1 MMCGFV
7 RAERERKRERE
18 REGDKKKVHKTL
30 NTKNSLGEKV
40 QNFCISSTR
49 PLVGRHFA
57 VHIMSA
63 LHQRRQHGGND
74 GDSRE
79 DSRRRRRRRRRS
91 SSNLPNGKEKEPPTL
106 PKPSLEKQK
115 RVEDK
120 RRRRGKHHQQIR
132 KNVFWSLL
140 FAVAIAWNG
149 MARNA
154 YRSIASRLMR
164 SDVVVVF
171 TSDELEKQSLHLS
184 LVGEVFDVSRGGEM
198 FYGEGKEY
206 HFFIGKD
213 QTRGFLSGRE
223 EEGSADVDAMTNSE
237 VLEVEKWIQFYRS
250 GGSRGTYR
258 KRGVLGD
265 GWFYDENGKETER
278 VKRFW
283 DRVKEAQIGEKKE
296 KKSDDV
302 HPTCRAAWT
311 EERGGTVWCDPLKNS
326 TPMYPRLNARNGLC
340 ECYEDQGYSDLRKLY
355 DNCNAK
361 STRCFTG

>member
-1 MMCGFV
+1 
-7 RAERERKRERE
+7 
-18 REGDKKKVHKTL
+18 
-30 NTKNSLGEKV
+30 
-40 QNFCISSTR
+40 
-49 PLVGRHFA
+49 
-57 VHIMSA
+57 MSA
-63 LHQRRQHGGND
+63 RHRRHVG
-74 GDSRE
+74 GDSR
-79 DSRRRRRRRRRS
+79 DSRRRIRR
-91 SSNLPNGKEKEPPTL
+91 SSNLPGKEKEPP
-106 PKPSLEKQK
+106 SLEKL
-115 RVEDK
+115 DK
-120 RRRRGKHHQQIR
+120 RRRGKRVSSSTTTTLGEQRKQQIR
-132 KNVFWSLL
+132 KNSLSFSSQSSVFFVVFWSLL
-140 FAVAIAWNG
+140 FAVVIAWNG
-149 MARNA
+149 MARNVC
-154 YRSIASRLMR
+154 RSIASRLMR
-164 SDVVVVF
+164 SDVVVF

-213 QTRGFLSGRE
+213 QTRGFLTGRE
-223 EEGSADVDAMTNSE
+223 EEGSADVEAMTNSE

-265 GWFYDENGKETER
+265 GWFYDENGKQTER

-283 DRVKEAQIGEKKE
+283 ERVKEAQIGEEKE

-355 DNCNAK
+355 DSCNAK

>member
-1 MMCGFV
+1 M
-7 RAERERKRERE
+7 R
-18 REGDKKKVHKTL
+18 
-30 NTKNSLGEKV
+30 
-40 QNFCISSTR
+40 
-49 PLVGRHFA
+49 RHFA

-106 PKPSLEKQK
+106 PKPSLKKQK

-171 TSDELEKQSLHLS
+171 TSDELENNLAFKSRWRSVRRFQRRR
-184 LVGEVFDVSRGGEM
+184 DVLR
-198 FYGEGKEY
+198 
-206 HFFIGKD
+206 
-213 QTRGFLSGRE
+213 RRE
-223 EEGSADVDAMTNSE
+223 RVPF
-237 VLEVEKWIQFYRS
+237 FYRQRS
-250 GGSRGTYR
+250 
-258 KRGVLGD
+258 
-265 GWFYDENGKETER
+265 NER
-278 VKRFW
+278 VF
-283 DRVKEAQIGEKKE
+283 
-296 KKSDDV
+296 
-302 HPTCRAAWT
+302 
-311 EERGGTVWCDPLKNS
+311 
-326 TPMYPRLNARNGLC
+326 
-340 ECYEDQGYSDLRKLY
+340 
-355 DNCNAK
+355 
-361 STRCFTG
+361 

>member
-1 MMCGFV
+1 MGKSSKIWELFFQ
-7 RAERERKRERE
+7 EEE
-18 REGDKKKVHKTL
+18 DL
-30 NTKNSLGEKV
+30 SNGEE
-40 QNFCISSTR
+40 TR
-49 PLVGRHFA
+49 PKLDKRRHK
-57 VHIMSA
+57 M
-63 LHQRRQHGGND
+63 G

-79 DSRRRRRRRRRS
+79 DSRLRRRS
-91 SSNLPNGKEKEPPTL
+91 SSNLPNGKEKEPP
-106 PKPSLEKQK
+106 PPPSLEKL
-115 RVEDK
+115 D
-120 RRRRGKHHQQIR
+120 RGKHQQIR
-132 KNVFWSLL
+132 KNVSLSFSSQQHSSGVVVFVVFVFFWSLL

-149 MARNA
+149 MARNVC
-154 YRSIASRLMR
+154 RSIASRLMR
-164 SDVVVVF
+164 SDVVVF

-213 QTRGFLSGRE
+213 QTRGFLTGRE
-223 EEGSADVDAMTNSE
+223 EEGSSDVDAMTNSE

-265 GWFYDENGKETER
+265 GWFYDENGKQTER

-283 DRVKEAQIGEKKE
+283 ERVKEAQIGEEKE

-340 ECYEDQGYSDLRKLY
+340 QCYEDQGYSDLRKLY
-355 DNCNAK
+355 DSCNAK

>member
-1 MMCGFV
+1 
-7 RAERERKRERE
+7 
-18 REGDKKKVHKTL
+18 
-30 NTKNSLGEKV
+30 
-40 QNFCISSTR
+40 
-49 PLVGRHFA
+49 
-57 VHIMSA
+57 
-63 LHQRRQHGGND
+63 
-74 GDSRE
+74 
-79 DSRRRRRRRRRS
+79 
-91 SSNLPNGKEKEPPTL
+91 
-106 PKPSLEKQK
+106 
-115 RVEDK
+115 
-120 RRRRGKHHQQIR
+120 
-132 KNVFWSLL
+132 
-140 FAVAIAWNG
+140 
-149 MARNA
+149 
-154 YRSIASRLMR
+154 MR

-340 ECYEDQGYSDLRKLY
+340 ECYEDQGYSNLRKLY